1 MRQYNRMN
9 MSDSRTV
16 GRSDRVRKRGQVLA
30 ALVLAFL
37 SVSPTV
43 RLSAQL
49 SPQDSAFHALNRLAY
64 GPRPGDVQRV
74 AAEGVM
80 RWIDRQLSP
89 EEIDNHRLA
98 ERERQFQILRYDRG
112 DLAAMYVDAQRERR
126 ARKLAAAAD
135 TMADKSAA
143 DPIAQRGRRLAGQFA
158 DLAVVRAA
166 LSERQLY
173 EVMVDF
179 WTNHFSVYIAKGADR
194 FLTPDYIEHTIRPRA
209 MGTFE
214 DLLIATAR
222 SPAMLFYLDNWESVA
237 PGSVPPAALRVR
249 ARPLF
254 GRRPGLFDP
263 MRDPAR
269 QDSVRRRALERM
281 PKGINENYARE
292 LLELH
297 TLGVEGGYTQQDV
310 IAVAR
315 IFTGWSIERPQQGGG
330 FEFHGWAHDRG
341 EKDVLGVRFEGGHDM
356 DEGIRLLKVLADQPA
371 TMHHVSRKLCQR
383 FVNDDPPDGCVDDA
397 VAAWKRSS
405 GDMREVLR
413 AIFHGPDFWAAEN
426 VRAKVKTPLEFVVSA
441 ARAAAAE
448 PDTTPRLAQVV
459 ARLGEP
465 LYLHVAPDGY
475 SEREAAWVNS
485 GALLDR
491 MNAAVALA
499 TARLPGMTV
508 ELDSVV
514 PLTADAHALIAAVN
528 DRILGGRMSEN
539 TKAVVGRQ
547 LSDVKDPLQARAL
560 AVGLAIGGP
569 EFQRQ

>member
-1 MRQYNRMN
+1 MKTAIVSSLLTLAWMP
-9 MSDSRTV
+9 V
-16 GRSDRVRKRGQVLA
+16 GVAAQHA
-30 ALVLAFL
+30 AL
-37 SVSPTV
+37 T
-43 RLSAQL
+43 
-49 SPQDSAFHALNRLAY
+49 PQDSAFHALNRLAY
-64 GPRPGDVQRV
+64 GPRPGDVPRV
-74 AAEGVM
+74 AADGVM
-80 RWIDRQLSP
+80 RWIDRQLAP
-89 EEIDNHRLA
+89 QRIDDDRLA
-98 ERERQFQILRYDRG
+98 ERERQFQILAYGRA
-112 DLAAMYVDAQRERR
+112 DLAAMYTEEQRERR
-126 ARKLAAAAD
+126 ERKLAGAAD
-135 TMADKSAA
+135 TMADPAA
-143 DPIAQRGRRLAGQFA
+143 SPIAQRGRRLAGEFA
-158 DLAVVRAA
+158 DLAIVRAA

-179 WTNHFSVYIAKGADR
+179 WTNHFNVYVAKGADR

-209 MGTFE
+209 MGKFE

-249 ARPLF
+249 ARPIF

-263 MRDPAR
+263 MHDPAR

-297 TLGVEGGYTQQDV
+297 TLGVDGGYTQQDV
-310 IAVAR
+310 IDVAR
-315 IFTGWSIERPQQGGG
+315 IFTGWSIERPQQAGD
-330 FEFHGWAHDRG
+330 FQFHDWAHDRS
-341 EKDVLGVRFEGGHDM
+341 EKHVLGVRFEDGHDM
-356 DEGIRLLKVLADQPA
+356 DEGIRLLKLLASHPA
-371 TMHHVSRKLCQR
+371 TMHHVSRKLCER

-397 VAAWKRSS
+397 VAAWKRSN
-405 GDMREVLR
+405 GDIREVLR

-441 ARAAAAE
+441 ARAVLAQ
-448 PDTTPRLAQVV
+448 PDTSPRLAQVV

-475 SEREAAWVNS
+475 PEREAAWVNS

-499 TARLPGMTV
+499 AGKLQGVTV
-508 ELDSVV
+508 VLDSIVSTGDAEQLIGVV
-514 PLTADAHALIAAVN
+514 N
-528 DRILGGRMSEN
+528 EKILGGAMSEN
-539 TKAVVGRQ
+539 TKQVLRRQ
-547 LSDVKDPLQARAL
+547 LAGINDPIQARAL
-560 AVGLAIGGP
+560 VVGLAIGGP